1 MRIGILGDIHSNL
14 EALSAVVLEMRK
26 ERIDEWVQVGDIVG
40 YGPDPTACIDV
51 VRDLKCTVS
60 MGNHDAAVL
69 GILDTAY
76 FNNFARAAILWTR
89 GKIRPSDFDFLRAL
103 PLVVARTD
111 YTVVHGTLNLPDQF
125 GYVLSP
131 LEAKD
136 SIALQKTFLCVI
148 GHSHVPAIYCQ
159 GKDPDQPLE
168 IAYPAEIEISL
179 EPFSK
184 VLMNVGSVGQPRDRD
199 PRAAYAVY
207 DTKTMICAIKRVEY
221 DIAAVQRKIRK
232 AGLPELLAD
241 RLSLGV

>member
-89 GKIRPSDFDFLRAL
+89 GKIRPSDFDFCGPCR
-103 PLVVARTD
+103 
-111 YTVVHGTLNLPDQF
+111 
-125 GYVLSP
+125 
-131 LEAKD
+131 
-136 SIALQKTFLCVI
+136 
-148 GHSHVPAIYCQ
+148 
-159 GKDPDQPLE
+159 
-168 IAYPAEIEISL
+168 
-179 EPFSK
+179 
-184 VLMNVGSVGQPRDRD
+184 
-199 PRAAYAVY
+199 
-207 DTKTMICAIKRVEY
+207 
-221 DIAAVQRKIRK
+221 
-232 AGLPELLAD
+232 
-241 RLSLGV
+241 